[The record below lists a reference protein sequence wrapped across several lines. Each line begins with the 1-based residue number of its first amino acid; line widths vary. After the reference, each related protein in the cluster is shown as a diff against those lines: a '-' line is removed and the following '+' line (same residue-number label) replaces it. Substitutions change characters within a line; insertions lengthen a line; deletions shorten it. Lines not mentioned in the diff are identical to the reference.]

1 MKTQLLDIEVTA
13 GVAFVSLNNPPMNI
27 LDMPLMMELG
37 QFVSEVKENK
47 EIRVIVFQSAVAE
60 FFSAHGDMNF
70 IVNPVSF
77 GEVGAINPMQQ
88 LHMDISSLPQITI
101 AKIAGYLRGGGHELA
116 LACDMRFGSLEGYK
130 AAQPETLMGIIPGGG
145 GTQFLAKLIGRA
157 RALEVIAGGELFDA
171 VMAERYGLINRAI
184 PQEQLDGY
192 VETLA
197 KRIGGLP
204 AGVAQAAK
212 QAVCGESMEQ
222 ENRLLMEL
230 FVRPVTVE
238 RAVAALARG
247 AQTVEGERDL
257 EGILNSI

>member
-1 MKTQLLDIEVTA
+1 MKTQFLDIRVA
-13 GVAFVSLNNPPMNI
+13 DGVAFVSLNNPPMNI
-27 LDMPLMMELG
+27 LDMNLMMELG
-37 QFVSEVKENK
+37 QFVSQVRENADV
-47 EIRVIVFQSAVAE
+47 RVIVFQSAVAD

-101 AKIAGYLRGGGHELA
+101 AKIAGYVRGGGHELA
-116 LACDMRFGSLEGYK
+116 LACDMRFGSLEGYR

-145 GTQFLAKLIGRA
+145 GTQFLAKLAGGA
-157 RALEVIAGGELFDA
+157 RALEVILGGELFDA
-171 VMAERYGLINRAI
+171 VRAEQYGLINRAM
-184 PQEQLDGY
+184 PGAELDAY
-192 VETLA
+192 VAGLA

-212 QAVCGESMEQ
+212 RAVLQGSMEE

-238 RAVAALARG
+238 RAVAALAKG
-247 AQTVEGERDL
+247 AQTVEGEKDL
-257 EGILNSI
+257 ERILRSL

>member
-1 MKTQLLDIEVTA
+1 MKTQLLDIQVTDR
-13 GVAFVSLNNPPMNI
+13 VAFVSLNNPPMNI
-27 LDMPLMMELG
+27 LDMNLMVELG
-37 QFVSEVKENK
+37 QFVSEVKDNGD
-47 EIRVIVFQSAVAE
+47 IGVIVFQSAVAD

-88 LHMDISSLPQITI
+88 LHMDISKLPQITI
-101 AKIAGYLRGGGHELA
+101 AKIAGYVRGGGHELA
-116 LACDMRFGSLEGYK
+116 LACDMRFGSVEGYK

-171 VMAERYGLINRAI
+171 VRAEQYGLINRAI
-184 PQEQLDGY
+184 PGAQLDGY

-197 KRIGGLP
+197 RRIGGLP

-212 QAVCGESMEQ
+212 QAVSQESMEE

-238 RAVAALARG
+238 RAVAALAKG
-247 AQTVEGERDL
+247 AQTVAGEKDL
-257 EGILNSI
+257 EGILNSL